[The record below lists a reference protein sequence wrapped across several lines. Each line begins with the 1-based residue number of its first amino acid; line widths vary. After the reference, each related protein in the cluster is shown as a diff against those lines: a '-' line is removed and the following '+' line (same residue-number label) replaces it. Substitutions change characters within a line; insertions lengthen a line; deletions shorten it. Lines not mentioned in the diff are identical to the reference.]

1 MAVTRRRFL
10 KRVAAVGGTSL
21 AYEAMTALGLLAA
34 PSQTS
39 VNLVGRVSGVRV
51 VILGAGLSGM
61 AAAYELGKAGFDCRL
76 LEARARPGGRVFT
89 VRRGTASEETGS
101 AQTATFD
108 DGLYFNAGP
117 MRISHHHH
125 MTLAYCRELQVATEV
140 FVPDCESAFL
150 AQTRGPLAGRRIRL
164 REARAD
170 FDGYIAELLSKSLS
184 QAQLD
189 QPLTAEDRERVLAYL
204 RGLGA
209 LNESAQYRGS
219 SRRGADAP
227 VALRDL
233 FGGIPGFYVQTD
245 WSSQPTMMQV
255 AGGMDRLPAALA
267 ARLGNRITYRA
278 AVREIRQ
285 SERGV
290 WVIYADRQGQPR
302 RMEADY
308 CISTIPLPV
317 LADIQ
322 KDVSQPVQSAIAAAR
337 YDGAGKIGLQ
347 FKRRFWEQDDEIY
360 GGRSWTD
367 QEVGQIVYPSH
378 GFATG
383 KGVLVGY
390 YLDFRGTMRE
400 RPHSEIQRLALE
412 HGARVHPQY
421 ATEFENAFSVTW
433 ARVPWSRGSWRSESS
448 AAHEALVLLREP
460 DGRIYFAGD
469 YMTDM
474 SSWMQ
479 GAFESAGEVA
489 TALHRRALARG

>member
-1 MAVTRRRFL
+1 MLPQWRC
-10 KRVAAVGGTSL
+10 SL

-76 LEARARPGGRVFT
+76 LEARGRPGGRVFT
-89 VRRGTASEETGS
+89 VRHGTASEETGS

-117 MRISHHHH
+117 MRISHHHR

-140 FVPDCESAFL
+140 FVPDCESAYL

-184 QAQLD
+184 LAQLD

-209 LNESAQYRGS
+209 LDESGQIPRLVATRRRRASGAARFVRRDPRVLRADRLVVS
-219 SRRGADAP
+219 ADDDASRRRNG
-227 VALRDL
+227 
-233 FGGIPGFYVQTD
+233 
-245 WSSQPTMMQV
+245 S
-255 AGGMDRLPAALA
+255 LPAALA
-267 ARLGNRITYRA
+267 ARLGNRITCRA

-285 SERGV
+285 SDRGV

-302 RMEADY
+302 RMDADY

-347 FKRRFWEQDDEIY
+347 FKRRFWDKTTKSMEADR
-360 GGRSWTD
+360 GPTRKSARSST
-367 QEVGQIVYPSH
+367 PRT
-378 GFATG
+378 A
-383 KGVLVGY
+383 L
-390 YLDFRGTMRE
+390 
-400 RPHSEIQRLALE
+400 PLA
-412 HGARVHPQY
+412 R
-421 ATEFENAFSVTW
+421 AFSSATTSISAAPCAS
-433 ARVPWSRGSWRSESS
+433 ARPPKSSASRSSMAHAFIRNIRPNSRMHSLSRGRGCRGAEAHGDRNRPPHTRRSCCYAS
-448 AAHEALVLLREP
+448 L
-460 DGRIYFAGD
+460 
-469 YMTDM
+469 TDT
-474 SSWMQ
+474 SIS
-479 GAFESAGEVA
+479 
-489 TALHRRALARG
+489 RAIT